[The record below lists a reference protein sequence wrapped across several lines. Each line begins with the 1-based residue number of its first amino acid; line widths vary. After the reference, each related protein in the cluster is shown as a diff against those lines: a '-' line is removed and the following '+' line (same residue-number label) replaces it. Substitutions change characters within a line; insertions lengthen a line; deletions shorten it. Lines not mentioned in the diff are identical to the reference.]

1 MIIVITFK
9 LVNKLIQKGYA
20 NEIGEAF
27 RSMISIQMVKASYG
41 VAFGNNLIDYY
52 KALKKLCNHPIVI

>member
-1 MIIVITFK
+1 M
-9 LVNKLIQKGYA
+9 NKLIQKGYA